1 MSASARLASRRVFVD
16 TSAYFALVDDTEA
29 DHAEAVALLGRLAD
43 ARYRQYTTNV
53 VLIECHALMLARL
66 GRARASQ
73 FLRSIATSRT
83 TIVRA
88 RAQDEER
95 AREILFRYDDKD
107 FSFADAI
114 SFVVMQRLGITR
126 AFTLD
131 DHFAQFGFTILTP
144 RTVL

>member
-1 MSASARLASRRVFVD
+1 MTAPPRLASRRVFVD
-16 TSAYFALVDDTEA
+16 TSAYFALVDDTEV
-29 DHAEAVALLGRLAD
+29 DHAEAAAILGRLAD

-66 GRARASQ
+66 GRARAGQ
-73 FLRSIATSRT
+73 FLRSMATSHT
-83 TIVRA
+83 TVVRA
-88 RAQDEER
+88 RAQDEDR
-95 AREILFRYDDKD
+95 ARAILARYDDKD

-114 SFVVMQRLGITR
+114 SFVVMQRLGITH

-131 DHFAQFGFTILTP
+131 DHFAQFGFTVLTS